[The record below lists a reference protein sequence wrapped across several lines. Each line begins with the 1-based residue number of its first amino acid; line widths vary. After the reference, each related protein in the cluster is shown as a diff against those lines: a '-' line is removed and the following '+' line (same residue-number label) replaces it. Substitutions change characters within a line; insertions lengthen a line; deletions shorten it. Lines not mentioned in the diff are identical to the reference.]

1 MLARANRIVRGDEYR
16 TVVRRGVRSTG
27 PHTVT
32 YVRRS
37 SSATPPR
44 FGFIVAK
51 SVGSAVTRNTVR
63 RRLKAI
69 AFELVGQTDH
79 GTDVVIR
86 ALPSSAT
93 APWSELRREVVVA
106 MTRNARSA
114 RAAEVRS

>member
-51 SVGSAVTRNTVR
+51 TVGSAVTRNTVPGRTAHSNRGEKKATEEKR
-63 RRLKAI
+63 RVTSPPFA
-69 AFELVGQTDH
+69 
-79 GTDVVIR
+79 GT
-86 ALPSSAT
+86 
-93 APWSELRREVVVA
+93 
-106 MTRNARSA
+106 
-114 RAAEVRS
+114 